1 MDPDYK
7 YESDKDQ
14 RLVEDTFL
22 RATAIETLTDEHGRE
37 VKITS
42 YFERKMNE
50 DGSMMYRF
58 SDRPDEVFSDLDELI
73 AHRGLTVNLK
83 SAFECQDLSAK
94 TLVGVRRTAW
104 ICKYCD
110 GVYADDPVSSCDCLG
125 ADGQTPPHFVEGEIK
140 YLQDIISTPETDA
153 AEAACRESKG
163 CVNLVFVGDMAD
175 LERRLTIARE
185 GFKNLIDAVEHGD
198 FSSGEYSL
206 FEMDLAKKALK
217 LTAPNP

>member
-7 YESDKDQ
+7 YESDKDR
-14 RLVEDTFL
+14 RLVEDIFL
-22 RATAIETLTDEHGRE
+22 RATVSETLTDEHGRE

-42 YFERKMNE
+42 QIERKMNE

-73 AHRGLTVNLK
+73 AHRGLTVHLK

-94 TLVGVRRTAW
+94 ILTNVHRAAW

-125 ADGQTPPHFVEGEIK
+125 ADGQPPPHFVEGEIK
-140 YLQDIISTPETDA
+140 YLSGASSTPETDA

-163 CVNLVFVGDMAD
+163 CVNLEHAERMAD
-175 LERRLTIARE
+175 R
-185 GFKNLIDAVEHGD
+185 
-198 FSSGEYSL
+198 
-206 FEMDLAKKALK
+206 ALK
-217 LTAPNP
+217 QTAPKP